1 MADLAV
7 IYNNKKLEYLATNQF
22 TVCGIVIEVCKKNYT
37 EEDMNNKYFFQN
49 DDLGP
54 FQPSS
59 ADIVLRQ
66 QLEKS
71 LSKFFY
77 DNCDR
82 KIRDLLSVCRWYVT
96 TQTSAMVLVI
106 ECPDQVTN
114 WRVLQRMVPMASL
127 LNNIASSAKIRICPP
142 VNQGI
147 PFEMRVDE
155 LSVYREDS
163 A

>member
-1 MADLAV
+1 MLLWFEFEGT
-7 IYNNKKLEYLATNQF
+7 IKQSEQMNK
-22 TVCGIVIEVCKKNYT
+22 
-37 EEDMNNKYFFQN
+37 KYFFQN

-71 LSKFFY
+71 LSKIFY

-82 KIRDLLSVCRWYVT
+82 KIRDLLCVCRWYVT
-96 TQTSAMVLVI
+96 THTSAMTLVI
-106 ECPDQVTN
+106 ECPDRVTN
-114 WRVLQRMVPMASL
+114 WRILQKMVSMASL
-127 LNNIASSAKIRICPP
+127 LNNIASSAKIRVCPP
-142 VNQGI
+142 DSQGM

-155 LSVYREDS
+155 LSVYEQDL